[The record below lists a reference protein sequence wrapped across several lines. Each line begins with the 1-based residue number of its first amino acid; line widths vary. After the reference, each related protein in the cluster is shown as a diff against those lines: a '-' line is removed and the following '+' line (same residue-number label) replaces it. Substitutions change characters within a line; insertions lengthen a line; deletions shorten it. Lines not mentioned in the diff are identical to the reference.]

1 MVNKMAK
8 ASKRQGKHFTLMFI
22 PHNEHQVYS
31 YRISSP
37 LMIFVGLIL
46 LVTVGACSFIITRQ
60 INYELTTRA
69 NIHFAEKNAFFVQEL
84 SKTHSAFQRVAKI
97 EDELRA
103 MLKMK
108 SKKELLKFKGAG
120 GPTPADQARLM
131 QALSNRATLT
141 PKEFAKNLLF
151 LRKNAQVRMES
162 YRELQKYIVTQR
174 SLMAARPNSWPVRG
188 WITSRFGPRC
198 SPFFRGT
205 TFHHGIDIANEEGTS
220 IKAVAD
226 GIVSYSGW
234 EGGYGKL
241 MVIDH
246 GYGYSTRY
254 AHLQRSLVNIG
265 QRVRRGQVI
274 GFMGNT
280 GRSTA
285 PHLHF
290 EIRVNGIPVNPLKY
304 LKR

>member
-1 MVNKMAK
+1 MAK
-8 ASKRQGKHFTLMFI
+8 SFKKQGKYFTMMFI
-22 PHNEHQVYS
+22 PHNEQKVYS

-37 LMIFVGLIL
+37 LMVFMGLIF
-46 LVTVGACSFIITRQ
+46 LVTIGICSFIITRH

-69 NIHFAEKNAFFVQEL
+69 NIHFAEKNSFFVQEL
-84 SKTHSAFQRVAKI
+84 SKTHTVFQRVAKI

-131 QALSNRATLT
+131 LALSNRATLT

-151 LRKNAQVRMES
+151 LRKTAQVRMES

-174 SLMAARPNSWPVRG
+174 SLMAARPTSWPVRG

-226 GIVSYSGW
+226 GIVTYSGW

-304 LKR
+304 LKQ

>member
-1 MVNKMAK
+1 MAK
-8 ASKRQGKHFTLMFI
+8 LSKREGKYFTLMFI
-22 PHNEHQVYS
+22 PHNEQKVYS
-31 YRISSP
+31 YRVSSP
-37 LMIFVGLIL
+37 LMIFVGLIFM
-46 LVTVGACSFIITRQ
+46 VTIGVCSFVITMQ

-69 NIHFAEKNAFFVQEL
+69 NMRFAEKNAFFVQEL
-84 SKTHSAFQRVAKI
+84 GKTHAAFQRVAKI

-131 QALSNRATLT
+131 QSLSNRATLT

-174 SLMAARPNSWPVRG
+174 SLIAARPNSWPVRG
-188 WITSRFGPRC
+188 WITSRFGPRR

-220 IKAVAD
+220 IKAAAD
-226 GIVSYSGW
+226 GIVTCSGW

-241 MVIDH
+241 TVIDH

-254 AHLQRSLVNIG
+254 GHLKRSLVNIG

-290 EIRVNGIPVNPLKY
+290 EIRVNGIPVNPLKH
-304 LKR
+304 LKQK